1 MTNLLPEQNDDD
13 RIDRLQRV
21 IDREEIRSVIYKYCR
36 GIDRMQFDLVRSCY
50 HPDGIDDH
58 GDFVGGVDDFVDYV
72 TALLPSFESTSHFV
86 GNMLI
91 ELDWAGNRHRARVET
106 YCVANH
112 RRRAVGDRPANDFVV
127 GLRYVDDFER
137 REGGWAIRT
146 RVCTID
152 WSRTDPIPERG
163 WVRPER
169 YVQPRRDSTDPVF
182 ADDLRTVARDSA
194 GPLGTRVSNGASA

>member
-1 MTNLLPEQNDDD
+1 MTNPPTEQNEDECSG
-13 RIDRLQRV
+13 RLQMV
-21 IDREEIRSVIYKYCR
+21 IDREEIRAVVYRYCR

-50 HPDGIDDH
+50 HPDATDDH
-58 GDFVGGVDDFVDYV
+58 GDFVGGVGDFVDYV
-72 TALLPSFESTSHFV
+72 TGLLPSFQSTSHFV

-91 ELDWAGNRHRARVET
+91 ELDWAGNRHQARVET

-137 REGGWAIRT
+137 RDGQWAIRT
-146 RVCTID
+146 RVCVTD
-152 WSRTDPIPERG
+152 WCRTDPIPVHG
-163 WVRPER
+163 WVRPEH
-169 YVQPRRDSTDPVF
+169 YVQPLRNANDPVF

-194 GPLGTRVSNGASA
+194 GPLGTRMSNGASA